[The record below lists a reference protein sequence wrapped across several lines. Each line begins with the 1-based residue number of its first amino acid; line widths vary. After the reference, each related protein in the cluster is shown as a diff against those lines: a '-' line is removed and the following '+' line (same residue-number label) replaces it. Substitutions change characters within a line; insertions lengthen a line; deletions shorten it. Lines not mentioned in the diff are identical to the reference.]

1 MSTAW
6 RLVGVVVV
14 SVYVGVCVLFDTA
27 RTVWREMGR

>member
-6 RLVGVVVV
+6 RLVGVAVV
-14 SVYVGVCVLFDTA
+14 SVYVGFCVLVNTA